1 MPNDALSILVSY
13 YTSIF
18 TLSLACHLLW
28 KIVMLATDS
37 DICPEWK
44 RLKRC
49 DRWWRCAL
57 FPFCS
62 ASRLSTSSPT
72 TARKPFSPLCLSRL
86 PWPPECCFCKGKK
99 PQNIMECKTLNQTF
113 EESEDLINLSFP
125 NITITDFQAQ
135 KRPSP
140 ALFGWGQQKLCSQ
153 LELKWLLNRES
164 QSLI

>member
-1 MPNDALSILVSY
+1 
-13 YTSIF
+13 
-18 TLSLACHLLW
+18 
-28 KIVMLATDS
+28 
-37 DICPEWK
+37 
-44 RLKRC
+44 
-49 DRWWRCAL
+49 
-57 FPFCS
+57 
-62 ASRLSTSSPT
+62 
-72 TARKPFSPLCLSRL
+72 
-86 PWPPECCFCKGKK
+86 
-99 PQNIMECKTLNQTF
+99 MECKTLNQTF

>member
-1 MPNDALSILVSY
+1 MIDGEGVPFFLSALLPGCPHQALQQPGSLFHHFVY
-13 YTSIF
+13 PACLGH
-18 TLSLACHLLW
+18 LSA
-28 KIVMLATDS
+28 A
-37 DICPEWK
+37 
-44 RLKRC
+44 
-49 DRWWRCAL
+49 
-57 FPFCS
+57 S
-62 ASRLSTSSPT
+62 A
-72 TARKPFSPLCLSRL
+72 K
-86 PWPPECCFCKGKK
+86 EK
-99 PQNIMECKTLNQTF
+99 QNIMECKTLNQTF